1 VRPDRVF
8 DAQGEAE
15 KMKHRTIALSAG
27 AFAAFGAIAVASLV
41 ASAAEVVSYKLDV
54 KPILE
59 ARCVSCHSSG
69 GEGYKTSGLDLS
81 TYEGLMKGTKHGPI
95 VVPGEPLTSNLN
107 VLIEGRAQV
116 RMPHHE
122 RPLLVAQTEI
132 LRDWVKQGA
141 KNN

>member
-1 VRPDRVF
+1 
-8 DAQGEAE
+8 
-15 KMKHRTIALSAG
+15 MKHRVFALSAG
-27 AFAAFGAIAVASLV
+27 AVAAVGAIAVASLV

-59 ARCVSCHSSG
+59 SRCVSCHSPG

-81 TYEGLMKGTKHGPI
+81 SYEGLMKGTKHGPI